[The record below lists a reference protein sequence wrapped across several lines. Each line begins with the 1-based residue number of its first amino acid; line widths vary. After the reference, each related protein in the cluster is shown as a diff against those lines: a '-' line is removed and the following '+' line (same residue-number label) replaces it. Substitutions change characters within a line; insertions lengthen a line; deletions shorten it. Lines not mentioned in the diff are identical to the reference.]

1 MEEINR
7 RAEEQM
13 EEEKDCLNCANCN
26 CQGDAKNFFTI
37 GDRSYCDQCRV
48 VEEKFQNREALRTKM
63 KIKLQLEYDKKAIKQ
78 KELELEEL
86 KIKLE
91 EVRFEAWKE
100 KNDKKQKKK
109 KDGLNARKEAL
120 DVLRCEVTG
129 VKKGE
134 KPWWQDDEN
143 CCKCDT
149 PGEQDNPVEH
159 IMETSGWE
167 GGFVCYD
174 CLVEHDIDANPSL
187 CSLCRQEE
195 KLPNCRNDCHGEC
208 CPCCG
213 EEGLFPDEMKQLPG
227 DDDDICHF
235 CWEQVKH
242 KYE

>member
-7 RAEEQM
+7 LAKEQM

-91 EVRFEAWKE
+91 EDA
-100 KNDKKQKKK
+100 
-109 KDGLNARKEAL
+109 LNARKEAL

-149 PGEQDNPVEH
+149 PGEQDNPVEY
-159 IMETSGWE
+159 IAVIGRSSDESLFVEWE
-167 GGFVCYD
+167 GFVCYD
-174 CLVEHDIDANPSL
+174 CMVEHDIDANPIL

-213 EEGLFPDEMKQLPG
+213 DDGLFPEEMKRIPG
-227 DDDDICHF
+227 EDDDICHF
-235 CWEQVKH
+235 CWADTH
-242 KYE
+242 KTE